1 MEVKQDL
8 QERTTRWRQ
17 IESLCGFSVSTNP
30 GIAYLETLLRNG
42 SHSSRYVVF
51 NPCKECWKV
60 CCRSHDTLISMHVI
74 PQFCQSARHGT
85 TSMDEDVDETG
96 SLVSSCAGT
105 IQCLWMQGQLTSVA
119 LSFLLPFLRALNVE
133 FFLKWVP
140 TADTRIPLLF
150 YALSYFS
157 LLSIISISLSLWLP
171 GKHILLLSDQSSFV
185 PTVTG
190 NRWGNVL
197 FVHLLFASCVAGC
210 ANAALKQLVS
220 TSTLVFL
227 TSAAGPPVAS
237 AASLL
242 PYTDGRNNVQL
253 NTSNRASHQPYLK
266 KYPFVKRDSSV
277 SLESASA
284 LINSYGSVQSPT
296 RGRFFSFLFC
306 CVLFYYF
313 CFCF

>member
-133 FFLKWVP
+133 FFFKMSSYSRHTYSSSVLCS
-140 TADTRIPLLF
+140 LLF
-150 YALSYFS
+150 FSAFYYINLVVAL
-157 LLSIISISLSLWLP
+157 
-171 GKHILLLSDQSSFV
+171 
-185 PTVTG
+185 
-190 NRWGNVL
+190 
-197 FVHLLFASCVAGC
+197 VAG
-210 ANAALKQLVS
+210 QTYS
-220 TSTLVFL
+220 
-227 TSAAGPPVAS
+227 
-237 AASLL
+237 
-242 PYTDGRNNVQL
+242 
-253 NTSNRASHQPYLK
+253 
-266 KYPFVKRDSSV
+266 SSV
-277 SLESASA
+277 RP
-284 LINSYGSVQSPT
+284 IFFRSYGDWESL
-296 RGRFFSFLFC
+296 G
-306 CVLFYYF
+306 
-313 CFCF
+313 